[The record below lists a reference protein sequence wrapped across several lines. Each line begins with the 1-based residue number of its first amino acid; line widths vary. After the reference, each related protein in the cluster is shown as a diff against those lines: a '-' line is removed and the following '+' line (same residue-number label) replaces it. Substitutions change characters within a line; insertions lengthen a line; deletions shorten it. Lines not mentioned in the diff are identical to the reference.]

1 MQKNRIR
8 RIVALGAGLILA
20 IAALASCSGKKA
32 EEKKAAEET
41 AVTVF
46 AVSTTTATR
55 GELQDYLEFS
65 GDVTAKTN
73 IDILPD
79 AAGKIAEVRVQIG
92 EYVEKNQVIALV
104 DSSRPGMNYEPS
116 PVKAPISGTITAVNV
131 VIGSM
136 VSQQLSVAKVSK
148 MDTLQIAM
156 NVPER
161 FVSKIRPRQSAY
173 LRFDAFPGEVF
184 PARITEISPVL
195 DQTSR
200 TMAVKLALVESDARI
215 KAGMFARVKL
225 ITETKTNIVKIPQS
239 AVVTRFGKDFVF
251 VVRNGTDGKTAVEK
265 KEVSAG
271 IRVDDKIEILSGIAP
286 DEEIVVRG
294 QTLLEDASVINIV
307 SKLDPLPVMESNK

>member
-1 MQKNRIR
+1 MQKKLRLLTVI
-8 RIVALGAGLILA
+8 AAGLILGTGT
-20 IAALASCSGKKA
+20 LVSCSGKKPDD
-32 EEKKAAEET
+32 KKVADDA

-55 GELQDYLEFS
+55 GELQDYLEFG

-79 AAGKIAEVRVQIG
+79 AAGKIAEVKVQIG

-148 MDTLQIAM
+148 MDSLQIAM

-161 FVSKIRPRQSAY
+161 FVSKIKARQRAF
-173 LRFDAFPGEVF
+173 LRFDAFPGEIF
-184 PARITEISPVL
+184 PAQITEISPVL

-200 TMAVKLALVESDARI
+200 TMAVKLALVQADPRI

-225 ITETKTNIVKIPQS
+225 ITETKTDIVKIPQT
-239 AVVTRFGKDFVF
+239 AVVTRFGKNFVF
-251 VVRNGTDGKTAVEK
+251 IVQTGADGTTTVK
-265 KEVSAG
+265 KQDVAAG
-271 IRVDDKIEILSGIAP
+271 IRVDDKIEILSGISSA
-286 DEEIVVRG
+286 DELVVRG
-294 QTLLEDASVINIV
+294 QTLLEDGSVINIV

>member
-1 MQKNRIR
+1 MQKTQTR
-8 RIVALGAGLILA
+8 RLMAFTAGLILLSGA
-20 IAALASCSGKKA
+20 FVSCSGKKQD
-32 EEKKAAEET
+32 EKKAAEKT

-55 GELQDYLEFS
+55 GELQDYLEFG

-79 AAGKIAEVRVQIG
+79 AAGKIAEVKVQIG
-92 EYVEKNQVIALV
+92 EYVEKNQIIALV

-161 FVSKIRPRQSAY
+161 FVSKIKAGQKAY

-184 PARITEISPVL
+184 PARINEISPVL

-200 TMAVKLALVESDARI
+200 TMAVKLALVETDMRI

-225 ITETKTNIVKIPQS
+225 ITETKTNIVKIPQT

-251 VVRNGTDGKTAVEK
+251 IVKNGDDGKTTVTK
-265 KEVSAG
+265 QEVAAG

-286 DEEIVVRG
+286 DDEIVVRG
-294 QTLLEDASVINIV
+294 QTLLEDGSVINIV
-307 SKLDPLPVMESNK
+307 SKLESLPAMESNK

>member
-1 MQKNRIR
+1 MAIT
-8 RIVALGAGLILA
+8 AGLILVTG
-20 IAALASCSGKKA
+20 ALVSCSGKKA
-32 EEKKAAEET
+32 DTKKDAEEST
-41 AVTVF
+41 VTIF
-46 AVSTTTATR
+46 AVSTTTATK

-79 AAGKIAEVRVQIG
+79 AAGKIVEVKVQIG
-92 EYVEKNQVIALV
+92 EYVEKNQIIALV

-131 VIGSM
+131 VTGSM

-161 FVSKIRPRQSAY
+161 YVSKIKAGQKAF
-173 LRFDAFPGEVF
+173 LRLDAFPADVF
-184 PARITEISPVL
+184 PARVNEISPVL

-200 TMAVKLALVESDARI
+200 TMAVKLALIDADPRI

-225 ITETKTNIVKIPQS
+225 ITDTKTNIVKIPQT
-239 AVVTRFGKDFVF
+239 AIVTRFGKDFVF
-251 VVRNGTDGKTAVEK
+251 IVQNGTDEQKTVK
-265 KEVSAG
+265 KQDVTAG
-271 IRVDDKIEILSGIAP
+271 IRVDDKIEILSGITPA
-286 DEEIVVRG
+286 DEIVVRG
-294 QTLLEDASVINIV
+294 QTLLEDGSIINIV
-307 SKLDPLPVMESNK
+307 SKLEPLPVMESNK

>member
-1 MQKNRIR
+1 MQTKIR
-8 RIVALGAGLILA
+8 KLMAITAGLILVTG
-20 IAALASCSGKKA
+20 ALVSCSGKKA
-32 EEKKAAEET
+32 DTKKDAEEST
-41 AVTVF
+41 VTIF
-46 AVSTTTATR
+46 AVSTTTATK

-79 AAGKIAEVRVQIG
+79 AAGKIVEVKVQIG
-92 EYVEKNQVIALV
+92 EYVEKNQIIALV

-131 VIGSM
+131 VTGSM

-161 FVSKIRPRQSAY
+161 YVSKIKAGQKAF
-173 LRFDAFPGEVF
+173 LRLDAFPADVF
-184 PARITEISPVL
+184 PARVNEISPVL

-200 TMAVKLALVESDARI
+200 TMAVKLALIDADPRI

-225 ITETKTNIVKIPQS
+225 ITDTKTNIVKIPQT
-239 AVVTRFGKDFVF
+239 AIVTRFGKDFVF
-251 VVRNGTDGKTAVEK
+251 IVQNGTDEQKTVK
-265 KEVSAG
+265 KQDVTAG
-271 IRVDDKIEILSGIAP
+271 IRVDDKIEILSGITPA
-286 DEEIVVRG
+286 DEIVVRG
-294 QTLLEDASVINIV
+294 QTLLEDGSIINIV
-307 SKLDPLPVMESNK
+307 SKLEPLPVMESNK

>member
-1 MQKNRIR
+1 MT
-8 RIVALGAGLILA
+8 ALAAGLVLA
-20 IAALASCSGKKA
+20 AGTLVSCSGKKTDDKKTA
-32 EEKKAAEET
+32 EEA

-55 GELQDYLEFS
+55 GELQDYLEFG

-79 AAGKIAEVRVQIG
+79 AAGKIAEVKVQIG

-161 FVSKIRPRQSAY
+161 YVSKIRPRQSAF

-184 PARITEISPVL
+184 PAQISEISPVL

-200 TMAVKLALVESDARI
+200 TMAVKLAFADTDPRI

-225 ITETKTNIVKIPQS
+225 ITDTKTNIVKIPQT
-239 AVVTRFGKDFVF
+239 AVVTRFDKDFVF
-251 VVRNGTDGKTAVEK
+251 VVQDGTDGKTT
-265 KEVSAG
+265 VSKQDVAAG
-271 IRVDDKIEILSGIAP
+271 IRVDDMIEILSGISP

-294 QTLLEDASVINIV
+294 QTLLEDGSVINIV
-307 SKLDPLPVMESNK
+307 SKLEPLPAMEGNK